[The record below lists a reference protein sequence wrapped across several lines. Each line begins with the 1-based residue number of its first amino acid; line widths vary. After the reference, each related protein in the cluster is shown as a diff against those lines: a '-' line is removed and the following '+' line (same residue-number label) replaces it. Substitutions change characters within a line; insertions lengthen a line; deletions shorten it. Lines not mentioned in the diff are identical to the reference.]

1 MKNIQKGFT
10 LIELM
15 IVVAIIGILAAV
27 AIPAYGDYTARA
39 QSSEGFILL
48 DGLKTPIAEA
58 VASSN
63 LATGCDLTALTA
75 VTTGKYVSGITAAV
89 AGVTCVITAT
99 YAATANARIAG
110 TTATL
115 TYDPTAGATNGGWA
129 CSTTLPAGIRPS
141 SCV

>member
-39 QSSEGFILL
+39 QASEGFILL

-58 VASSN
+58 VASSD
-63 LATGCDLTALTA
+63 LATGCAMPATA
-75 VTTGKYVSGITAAV
+75 VSGGKYVTVAVAV
-89 AGVTCVITAT
+89 AGTTCTITAT
-99 YAATANARIAG
+99 YSAGTNARIAG
-110 TTATL
+110 QTATL
-115 TYDPTAGATNGGWA
+115 TYDPLAAAGVNPWA
-129 CSTTLPAGIRPS
+129 CATTLPAGVKPA
-141 SCV
+141 SC